1 MRREKTGDMVTVHYI
16 GTLDNGRIFDQR
28 DMDQPLT
35 FTVGAGEV
43 FTSLESEIV
52 GMAVGEVKNI
62 CLLAEDA
69 YGLRLDENLL
79 KVSRDLFPA
88 DKELRIGQ
96 KLNVELGGKM
106 QRMMRVRTVEEKTV
120 TLDGNHDLAGC
131 DLTFALKLVS
141 IEYLS
146 ESKLNIS

>member
-1 MRREKTGDMVTVHYI
+1 MRRAKTGDMVTVHYI

-43 FTSLESEIV
+43 FTILENEIV

-79 KVSRDLFPA
+79 RCHVIFSRLTRNY
-88 DKELRIGQ
+88 ELDR
-96 KLNVELGGKM
+96 
-106 QRMMRVRTVEEKTV
+106 
-120 TLDGNHDLAGC
+120 
-131 DLTFALKLVS
+131 S
-141 IEYLS
+141 
-146 ESKLNIS
+146 

>member
-1 MRREKTGDMVTVHYI
+1 MRRAKSGDMVTVHYI

-43 FTSLESEIV
+43 FTRLENEIV

-69 YGLRLDENLL
+69 YGLRLDANLL

-88 DKELRIGQ
+88 DKELRTGQ
-96 KLNVELGGKM
+96 KLNVELGGTM
-106 QRMMRVRTVEEKTV
+106 QRMMRVRTVEEETV

-131 DLTFALKLVS
+131 DLTFALKLVT
-141 IEYLS
+141 IESLV
-146 ESKLNIS
+146 

>member
-1 MRREKTGDMVTVHYI
+1 MRRAKTGDMVTVHYI

-43 FTSLESEIV
+43 FTRLENEMI

-69 YGLRLDENLL
+69 YGLRLDANLL

-106 QRMMRVRTVEEKTV
+106 QRMMRVRTVEEETV

-131 DLTFALKLVS
+131 DLTFALKLVT
-141 IEYLS
+141 IESLV
-146 ESKLNIS
+146 

>member
-1 MRREKTGDMVTVHYI
+1 MRRAKSGDMVTVHYI

-43 FTSLESEIV
+43 FTRLENEIV

-69 YGLRLDENLL
+69 YGLRLNANLL

-96 KLNVELGGKM
+96 KLNVELGGKV
-106 QRMMRVRTVEEKTV
+106 QRMMRVRTVDEETV

-131 DLTFALKLVS
+131 DLTFALKLVT
-141 IEYLS
+141 IESLV
-146 ESKLNIS
+146 

>member
-1 MRREKTGDMVTVHYI
+1 MRRAKTGDMVTVHYI

-43 FTSLESEIV
+43 FTRLENEIV

-96 KLNVELGGKM
+96 KLNVELGGTM
-106 QRMMRVRTVEEKTV
+106 QRMMRVRTVDEETV

-131 DLTFALKLVS
+131 DLTFALKLVT
-141 IEYLS
+141 IESLV
-146 ESKLNIS
+146 

>member
-1 MRREKTGDMVTVHYI
+1 MRRAKPGDMVTVHYI

-43 FTSLESEIV
+43 FTRLENEIV

-69 YGLRLDENLL
+69 YGLRLDANLL

-96 KLNVELGGKM
+96 KLNVELVGKM
-106 QRMMRVRTVEEKTV
+106 QRMMRVRTVEEETV
-120 TLDGNHDLAGC
+120 MLDGNHDLAGC
-131 DLTFALKLVS
+131 DLTFALKLVT
-141 IEYLS
+141 IESLV
-146 ESKLNIS
+146 

>member
-1 MRREKTGDMVTVHYI
+1 MRRAKTGDMVTVHYI

-69 YGLRLDENLL
+69 YGLRLDANLL

-106 QRMMRVRTVEEKTV
+106 QRMMRVRTVDEETV

-131 DLTFALKLVS
+131 DLTFALKLVT
-141 IEYLS
+141 IESLV
-146 ESKLNIS
+146 

>member
-1 MRREKTGDMVTVHYI
+1 MRRAKSGDMVTVHYI

-43 FTSLESEIV
+43 FTRLENEIV

-69 YGLRLDENLL
+69 YGLRLDANLL

-96 KLNVELGGKM
+96 KLNVELGGTM
-106 QRMMRVRTVEEKTV
+106 QRMMRVRTVDKETV

-131 DLTFALKLVS
+131 DLTFALKLVT
-141 IEYLS
+141 IESLV
-146 ESKLNIS
+146 

>member
-1 MRREKTGDMVTVHYI
+1 MRRAKSGDMVTVHYI

-43 FTSLESEIV
+43 FSRLENEIV

-62 CLLAEDA
+62 FLLAEDA
-69 YGLRLDENLL
+69 YGLRLDANLL

-96 KLNVELGGKM
+96 KLNVELGGRM
-106 QRMMRVRTVEEKTV
+106 QRMMRVRTVEEETV

-131 DLTFALKLVS
+131 DLTFALKLVT
-141 IEYLS
+141 IV
-146 ESKLNIS
+146 

>member
-1 MRREKTGDMVTVHYI
+1 MRRAKSGDMVTVHYI

-43 FTSLESEIV
+43 FTRLENEIV

-69 YGLRLDENLL
+69 YGLRLDANLL
-79 KVSRDLFPA
+79 KVSRDLFPV

-106 QRMMRVRTVEEKTV
+106 QRMMRVRTVEEETV

-131 DLTFALKLVS
+131 DLTFALKLVT
-141 IEYLS
+141 IESLV
-146 ESKLNIS
+146 

>member
-1 MRREKTGDMVTVHYI
+1 MRRAKSGDMVTVHYI
-16 GTLDNGRIFDQR
+16 GTLDSGRIFDQR

-43 FTSLESEIV
+43 FTRLENEVV

-62 CLLAEDA
+62 FLLAEDA
-69 YGLRLDENLL
+69 YGLRLDANLL

-88 DKELRIGQ
+88 DKELRLGQ

-106 QRMMRVRTVEEKTV
+106 QSMMRVRTVEEETV

-131 DLTFALKLVS
+131 DLTFALKLVT
-141 IEYLS
+141 IESLV
-146 ESKLNIS
+146 

>member
-1 MRREKTGDMVTVHYI
+1 MRRAKPGDMVTVHYI

-43 FTSLESEIV
+43 FTRLENEIV

-69 YGLRLDENLL
+69 YGLRLDANLL
-79 KVSRDLFPA
+79 KVPRDLFPA

-96 KLNVELGGKM
+96 KLNVELVGKM
-106 QRMMRVRTVEEKTV
+106 QRMMRVRTVEEETV

-131 DLTFALKLVS
+131 DLTFALKLVT
-141 IEYLS
+141 IESLV
-146 ESKLNIS
+146 

>member
-1 MRREKTGDMVTVHYI
+1 MRRAKTGDMVTVHYI

-43 FTSLESEIV
+43 FTRLENEIV

-69 YGLRLDENLL
+69 YGLRLDANLL

-106 QRMMRVRTVEEKTV
+106 QRMMRVRTVEEETV

-131 DLTFALKLVS
+131 DLTFALKLVT
-141 IEYLS
+141 IE
-146 ESKLNIS
+146 

>member
-1 MRREKTGDMVTVHYI
+1 MRRAKSGDMVTVHYI

-43 FTSLESEIV
+43 FTRLENEIV

-62 CLLAEDA
+62 FLLAEDA
-69 YGLRLDENLL
+69 YGLRLDANLL

-96 KLNVELGGKM
+96 KLNVELGGRM
-106 QRMMRVRTVEEKTV
+106 QRMMRVRTVEEETV

-131 DLTFALKLVS
+131 DLTFALKLVT
-141 IEYLS
+141 IV
-146 ESKLNIS
+146 

>member
-1 MRREKTGDMVTVHYI
+1 MVTVHYI

-43 FTSLESEIV
+43 FTRLENEIV

-69 YGLRLDENLL
+69 YGLRLDANLL

-96 KLNVELGGKM
+96 KLNVELGGTM
-106 QRMMRVRTVEEKTV
+106 QRMMRVRTVDEETI

-131 DLTFALKLVS
+131 DLTFALKLVT
-141 IEYLS
+141 IESLV
-146 ESKLNIS
+146 

>member
-1 MRREKTGDMVTVHYI
+1 MRRAKSGDMVTVHYI

-43 FTSLESEIV
+43 FTRLENEIV

-69 YGLRLDENLL
+69 YGLRLDANLL

-96 KLNVELGGKM
+96 KLNVELGGTM
-106 QRMMRVRTVEEKTV
+106 QRMMRVRTVDEEIV

-131 DLTFALKLVS
+131 DLTFALKLVT
-141 IEYLS
+141 IESLV
-146 ESKLNIS
+146 

>member
-1 MRREKTGDMVTVHYI
+1 MRRAKSGDMVTVHYI

-43 FTSLESEIV
+43 FTRLENEIV

-62 CLLAEDA
+62 FLLAEDA

-106 QRMMRVRTVEEKTV
+106 QRMMRVRMVEEETV

-131 DLTFALKLVS
+131 DLTFALKLVT
-141 IEYLS
+141 IV
-146 ESKLNIS
+146 

>member
-1 MRREKTGDMVTVHYI
+1 MRRAKTGDMVTVHYI

-106 QRMMRVRTVEEKTV
+106 QRMMRVRTVEEETV

-131 DLTFALKLVS
+131 DLTFALKLVT

>member
-1 MRREKTGDMVTVHYI
+1 MRRAKPGDMVTVHYI

-43 FTSLESEIV
+43 FTRLENEIV

-69 YGLRLDENLL
+69 YGLRLDANLL

-96 KLNVELGGKM
+96 KLNVELVGKM
-106 QRMMRVRTVEEKTV
+106 QRMMRVRTVEEETV

-131 DLTFALKLVS
+131 DLTFALKLVT
-141 IEYLS
+141 IESLV
-146 ESKLNIS
+146 

>member
-1 MRREKTGDMVTVHYI
+1 MRRAKSGDMVTVHYI

-43 FTSLESEIV
+43 FTRLENEIV

-69 YGLRLDENLL
+69 YGLRLDANLL

-96 KLNVELGGKM
+96 KLNVELGGRM
-106 QRMMRVRTVEEKTV
+106 QRMMRVRTVEEETV

-131 DLTFALKLVS
+131 DLTFALKLVT
-141 IEYLS
+141 IESLV
-146 ESKLNIS
+146 

>member
-1 MRREKTGDMVTVHYI
+1 MRRAKPGDMVTVHYI

-43 FTSLESEIV
+43 FTRLENEIV

-69 YGLRLDENLL
+69 YGLRLDANLL

-106 QRMMRVRTVEEKTV
+106 QRMMRVRRVEEETV

-131 DLTFALKLVS
+131 DLTFALKLVT
-141 IEYLS
+141 IESLV
-146 ESKLNIS
+146 

>member
-1 MRREKTGDMVTVHYI
+1 MRRAKSGDMVTVHYI

-43 FTSLESEIV
+43 FTRLENEIV

-62 CLLAEDA
+62 FLLAEDA

-96 KLNVELGGKM
+96 KLNVELGGRM
-106 QRMMRVRTVEEKTV
+106 QRMMRVRTVEEETV

-131 DLTFALKLVS
+131 DLTFALKLVT
-141 IEYLS
+141 IV
-146 ESKLNIS
+146 

>member
-1 MRREKTGDMVTVHYI
+1 MRRAKSGDMVTVHYI

-43 FTSLESEIV
+43 FTRLENEIV

-69 YGLRLDENLL
+69 YGLRLDANLL

-96 KLNVELGGKM
+96 KLNVELGGTM
-106 QRMMRVRTVEEKTV
+106 QRMMRVRTVDEETV

-131 DLTFALKLVS
+131 DLTFALKLVT
-141 IEYLS
+141 IV
-146 ESKLNIS
+146 

>member
-1 MRREKTGDMVTVHYI
+1 MRRAKSGDMVTVHYI

-43 FTSLESEIV
+43 FTRLENEIV

-69 YGLRLDENLL
+69 YGLRLDANLL

-96 KLNVELGGKM
+96 KLNVELGGTM
-106 QRMMRVRTVEEKTV
+106 QRMMRVRTVDEETV

-131 DLTFALKLVS
+131 DLTFALKLVT
-141 IEYLS
+141 IESLV
-146 ESKLNIS
+146 

>member
-1 MRREKTGDMVTVHYI
+1 MRRAKTGDMVTVHYI

-106 QRMMRVRTVEEKTV
+106 QRMMRVRTVEEETV

>member
-1 MRREKTGDMVTVHYI
+1 MRRAKSGDMVTVHYI

-43 FTSLESEIV
+43 FSRLENEIV

-69 YGLRLDENLL
+69 YGLRLDANLL

-96 KLNVELGGKM
+96 KLNVELVGKM
-106 QRMMRVRTVEEKTV
+106 QRMMRVRTVEEETV

-131 DLTFALKLVS
+131 DLTFALKLVT
-141 IEYLS
+141 IESLV
-146 ESKLNIS
+146 

>member
-1 MRREKTGDMVTVHYI
+1 MRRAKSGDMVTVHYI

-43 FTSLESEIV
+43 FSRLENEIV

-69 YGLRLDENLL
+69 YGLRLDANLL

-88 DKELRIGQ
+88 DKELRNGQ
-96 KLNVELGGKM
+96 KLNVELGGRM
-106 QRMMRVRTVEEKTV
+106 QRLIRVRTVEEETV

-131 DLTFALKLVS
+131 DLTFALKLVT
-141 IEYLS
+141 IV
-146 ESKLNIS
+146 

>member
-1 MRREKTGDMVTVHYI
+1 MRRAKSGDMVTVHYI

-43 FTSLESEIV
+43 FTRLENEVV

-69 YGLRLDENLL
+69 YGLRLDANLL

-96 KLNVELGGKM
+96 KLNVELGGTM
-106 QRMMRVRTVEEKTV
+106 QRMMRVRTVEEETV

-131 DLTFALKLVS
+131 DLTFALKLVT
-141 IEYLS
+141 IESLV
-146 ESKLNIS
+146 

>member
-1 MRREKTGDMVTVHYI
+1 MRRAKSGDMVTVHYI

-43 FTSLESEIV
+43 FTRLENEIV

-69 YGLRLDENLL
+69 YGLRLDANLL

-106 QRMMRVRTVEEKTV
+106 QRMMRVRTVEEETV

-131 DLTFALKLVS
+131 DLTFALKLVT
-141 IEYLS
+141 IESLV
-146 ESKLNIS
+146 

>member
-1 MRREKTGDMVTVHYI
+1 MRRAKSGDMVTVHYI

-43 FTSLESEIV
+43 FSRLENEIV

-69 YGLRLDENLL
+69 YGLRLDANLL

-96 KLNVELGGKM
+96 KLNVELVGKM
-106 QRMMRVRTVEEKTV
+106 QRMMRVRTVEEETV

-131 DLTFALKLVS
+131 DLTFALKLVT
-141 IEYLS
+141 IV
-146 ESKLNIS
+146 